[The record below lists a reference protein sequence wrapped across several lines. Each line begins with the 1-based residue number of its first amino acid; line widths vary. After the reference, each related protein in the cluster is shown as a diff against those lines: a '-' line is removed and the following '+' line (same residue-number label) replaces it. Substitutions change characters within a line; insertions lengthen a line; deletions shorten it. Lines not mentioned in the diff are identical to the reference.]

1 MPIKGLDKLNARL
14 AAIPQGVKDA
24 LQPAL
29 AQSGDE
35 LKDRIQGL
43 APVETGALR
52 DSVAVTT
59 AGNTT
64 PPYSQP
70 GGSMVVPENAVVVT
84 VGNSEVRYPHLVEYG
99 THDTAAQPYF
109 WPAWRLSRNRIKN
122 RLTRAIRKA
131 IRGHSA

>member
-43 APVETGALR
+43 APVDTGALR

-70 GGSMVVPENAVVVT
+70 GGSMVVPENSVVVT

-99 THDTAAQPYF
+99 THDTTAQPYF
-109 WPAWRLSRNRIKN
+109 WPAWRLSKSRIKN

-131 IRGHSA
+131 IREHSE